1 MSLRH
6 RDCDR
11 GSGVPSTISLSFL
24 TIYLCATFTVLGRGL
39 LSQQPGNWETAWRSD
54 ALFNGGSRSRGTLAW
69 MDGSDA
75 STTAQLLE
83 TGTYDTTLELVLV
96 MVALPWDGQEALC

>member
-1 MSLRH
+1 
-6 RDCDR
+6 
-11 GSGVPSTISLSFL
+11 
-24 TIYLCATFTVLGRGL
+24 
-39 LSQQPGNWETAWRSD
+39 
-54 ALFNGGSRSRGTLAW
+54 